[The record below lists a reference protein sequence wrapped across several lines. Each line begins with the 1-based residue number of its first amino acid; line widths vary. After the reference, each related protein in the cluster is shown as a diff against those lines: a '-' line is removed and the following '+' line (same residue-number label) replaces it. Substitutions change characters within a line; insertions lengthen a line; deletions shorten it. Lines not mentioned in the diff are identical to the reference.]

1 MSSISDDLKH
11 AQSLLVNLLD
21 NNSRGQLIGQ
31 HTDDINHTMEM
42 LADDNSRDYF
52 RREIQFLYLLG
63 LGSQVASDLTSRMKM
78 AEFNAIM
85 NNLSQHPEQ
94 YQLPTIT
101 APQKDAFVL
110 FYSLA
115 TNMVIN
121 QYEYQDKVKVREGDI
136 FLDCGACLGDTALWA
151 YSKGAKTV
159 YSFEPSPAN
168 YKYLQLNF
176 KQNHIAED
184 LAILSAVG
192 KEKGTLPFLL
202 ENQQLHAGACRCISE
217 ERAQEIEGSTNA
229 DLKKALTRV
238 DCIKL
243 DDFCKERNVTPTFI
257 KMDIEGAELDAL
269 QGAAATIKQHKPRLA
284 ICLYHN
290 VAHMWEIPAY
300 VKSLV
305 PEYKLYCKK
314 NHPMW
319 EFVLYATV
327 D

>member
-1 MSSISDDLKH
+1 MLILAAYIPTLTH
-11 AQSLLVNLLD
+11 REL
-21 NNSRGQLIGQ
+21 RG
-31 HTDDINHTMEM
+31 
-42 LADDNSRDYF
+42 F
-52 RREIQFLYLLG
+52 
-63 LGSQVASDLTSRMKM
+63 
-78 AEFNAIM
+78 
-85 NNLSQHPEQ
+85 
-94 YQLPTIT
+94 
-101 APQKDAFVL
+101 
-110 FYSLA
+110 
-115 TNMVIN
+115 
-121 QYEYQDKVKVREGDI
+121 VKVREGDI

-217 ERAQEIEGSTNA
+217 EWAQEIEGSTNA